1 MSEPATY
8 IGRFAPSPSGHLHF
22 GSLVAAVASYCA
34 ALKNRGHW
42 FVRIDDIDPPRE
54 VAGSTNAIL
63 AALNAH
69 GFDCSDVRYQ
79 SARTDSYTNA
89 LLSLNEKTKLYAC
102 ECSRRELKGAAV
114 YPGYCAPSNNSLN
127 AQKNQQNLVLDTIQT
142 SAPRRAIRLCVN
154 GHIAFTDCVQGEQSV
169 DLSSQIGDTIL
180 LRKDKLFAYA
190 LACAVDDGEQVNHVV
205 RGNDL
210 LMPTAIQIAI
220 MRTLGL
226 PTPHYAHVP
235 VAVNQQ
241 QQKLSKQTNANA
253 IDNIKALQNLKNAWA
268 FLGQNVFDANT
279 VPEFWQQAIAQ
290 WNMALVP
297 QTPTIILAT
306 DLQA

>member
-1 MSEPATY
+1 MSEPAKH

-34 ALKNRGHW
+34 ALHNRGHW
-42 FVRIDDIDPPRE
+42 FIRIDDIDPPRE
-54 VAGSTNAIL
+54 VAGSTTSIL

-69 GFDCSDVRYQ
+69 GFNCGDVRHQ
-79 SARTDSYTNA
+79 SARKDIYSNA
-89 LLSLNEKTKLYAC
+89 LHLLNQKAKLYAC
-102 ECSRRELKGAAV
+102 HCSRRELKGAAV
-114 YPGYCAPSNNSLN
+114 YPGYCAPTNDSLD
-127 AQKNQQNLVLDTIQT
+127 AQQTQQNLVLDTLQT
-142 SAPRRAIRLCVN
+142 SAATRAIRLCVN
-154 GHIAFTDCVQGEQSV
+154 GHIAFTDRVQGVQTV

-226 PTPHYAHVP
+226 PTPLYAHVP

-253 IDNIKALQNLKNAWA
+253 IDNNKALQNLKNVWA

-279 VPEFWQQAIAQ
+279 VPEFWQQAIAH
-290 WNMALVP
+290 WNIALVP
-297 QTPTIILAT
+297 QTPTITIAT